1 MYKIIGADQ
10 KEYGPVSADQ
20 INAWILEG
28 RANGQTRVQSE
39 GANEWKTLSALPE
52 FSAALA
58 AKYPALPPVGASG
71 PPVTTEAVLRRGVE
85 VNIGDCLG
93 RGWRLLR
100 GNLALFLGASLLLL
114 VIRLGLGFLLPFVGA
129 LAYFILFGALY
140 GGFYMIFLKRLR
152 GEPAVFG
159 DLFAGFS
166 RNFVQLMLAGI
177 VMNMLTTIGAM
188 FCLLPGLYLAVAWKF
203 SLVLVADRRL
213 EFWPAMESSRKVITQ
228 YWFQI
233 FGLLVVAYLPLVLFA
248 GYSIV
253 YVCSDLIPLIVQSG
267 GRIDFSQ
274 IMRKMGGFITLSL
287 VQQLI
292 ALFTQPF
299 ATAALMY
306 AYEDLFGTRPTQA
319 T

>member
-10 KEYGPVSADQ
+10 KEYGPVSVDQ

-39 GANEWKTLSALPE
+39 GSEEWKTLSSLPE
-52 FSAALA
+52 FAAALA
-58 AKYPALPPVGASG
+58 AKYPEPPPLRTADPALM
-71 PPVTTEAVLRRGVE
+71 TEAVLTRDLE
-85 VNIGDCLG
+85 VNIGECLG
-93 RGWRLLR
+93 RGWRLLTS
-100 GNLALFLGASLLLL
+100 NLALFLGTTLLLL
-114 VIRLGLGFLLPFVGA
+114 LIRLGLGFVPVIGA

-152 GEPAVFG
+152 GEAAVVG
-159 DLFAGFS
+159 DLFAGFNQ
-166 RNFVQLMLAGI
+166 NFVQFMLAGI
-177 VMNMLTTIGAM
+177 VMNVLTMIGTM

-233 FGLLVVAYLPLVLFA
+233 FGLLLVAYLPLVLFA
-248 GYSIV
+248 GYSIFH
-253 YVCSDLIPLIVQSG
+253 VCSVLFPLILQSG
-267 GRIDFSQ
+267 GRIDFGQ
-274 IMRKMGGFITLSL
+274 ITRMMGGFITLSAA
-287 VQQLI
+287 QQLI

-306 AYEDLFGTRPTQA
+306 AYEDLFGTRPA
-319 T
+319 KAA